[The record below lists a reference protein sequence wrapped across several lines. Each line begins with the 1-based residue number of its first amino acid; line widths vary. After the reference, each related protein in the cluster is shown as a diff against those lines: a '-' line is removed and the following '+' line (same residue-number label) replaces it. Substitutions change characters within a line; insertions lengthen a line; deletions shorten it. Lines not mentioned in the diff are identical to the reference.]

1 MSGGGRGAVRS
12 RCRAPGCSAPAA
24 SSSPSPPP
32 HVGRQDRHCSERL
45 VVGFDGAP
53 GRFFFLEF

>member
-1 MSGGGRGAVRS
+1 MAAVVQSGRAAGAR
-12 RCRAPGCSAPAA
+12 PAA
-24 SSSPSPPP
+24 SSPLPQA
-32 HVGRQDRHCSERL
+32 GRQDRHCSQCQ